1 MIIKLNPPIITPE
14 TILPIA
20 CVRPKRRNGFN
31 ISVMPHANQMIVHC
45 YGHGGSGW
53 TMLFGSV
60 QRAITLFE
68 LTHPNKKDPIR
79 IVGAGCMGLVS
90 AIELHARGY
99 SIAGIT
105 AKEPFDGAS
114 WRASGYFAF
123 SGNASTSA
131 ESQLI
136 SELVTATFATYR
148 IIEQGKHP
156 YLNPTAVRLLPT
168 YCKVG
173 SDASLC
179 GEYLSKTG
187 CMPAGELVTLDFG
200 TIQHDDFMRYYNYHI
215 QTTNVMRQLM
225 QEVAR
230 LGIPIEYR
238 ELQSFAQLHEP
249 IIFNCSGLGAAELNS
264 DKGMV
269 PLRGHLI
276 MLRQE
281 VGYPALD
288 YIVQTVVMQ
297 DGDDENLYLI
307 PKHELVTNE
316 YPDGLACAGVLGTT
330 YAPTDGM
337 SDEEIREL
345 DAVEYGKLVE
355 RSKKFFGIEK

>member
-1 MIIKLNPPIITPE
+1 MIIKLDPPIISDQ

-31 ISVMPHANQMIVHC
+31 VSVTPHANQTIVHC

-60 QRAITLFE
+60 QRAISLFE

-79 IVGAGCMGLVS
+79 IVGAGCMGLIS
-90 AIELHARGY
+90 AIELRIRGY
-99 SIAGIT
+99 LVTGII
-105 AKEPFDGAS
+105 AKEKYDGAS

-123 SGNASTSA
+123 SGNTSTNA

-136 SELVTATFATYR
+136 SELVTTTFVTYKA
-148 IIEQGKHP
+148 IEEGQHP

-168 YCKVG
+168 YCKIG

-179 GEYLSKTG
+179 AEYLAKTG
-187 CMPAGELVTLDFG
+187 YMPAGEKVTLDFG
-200 TIQHDDFMRYYNYHI
+200 QILHDNFMRYYNYHI

-225 QEVAR
+225 AEVQK

-238 ELQSFAQLHEP
+238 ELQTFGQLRESV
-249 IIFNCSGLGAAELNS
+249 IFNCSGLGAMELNN

-276 MLRQE
+276 MLKQE
-281 VGYPALD
+281 VGNKPLD
-288 YIVQTVVMQ
+288 YIVQTTVMQ
-297 DGDDENLYLI
+297 NGEEENLYLI
-307 PKHELVTNE
+307 PKHELVTSE
-316 YPDGLACAGVLGTT
+316 CPDGLPCAGVIGTT

-337 SDEEIREL
+337 SDEDITKL
-345 DAVEYGKLVE
+345 DAIEFEKLFRRAHE
-355 RSKKFFGIEK
+355 FFGATS